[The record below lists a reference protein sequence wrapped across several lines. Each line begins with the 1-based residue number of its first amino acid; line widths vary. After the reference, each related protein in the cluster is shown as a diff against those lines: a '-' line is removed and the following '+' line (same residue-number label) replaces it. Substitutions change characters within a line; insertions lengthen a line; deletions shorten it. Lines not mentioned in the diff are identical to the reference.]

1 MICSTIISR
10 YIDDQLTHAR
20 IELIASIFRSKHGPL
35 LQRLRFTFRKEHT
48 TSGNGPLTTFDA
60 VYKNHPL
67 LPANIIPHDYLIDAG
82 PDKLIDE
89 FLTLNKQLQQ
99 QKNPTLG
106 KSVSLSLSFSFC
118 IFYVFFISK

>member
-1 MICSTIISR
+1 MSSILYR

-35 LQRLRFTFRKEHT
+35 LQRLRYTFRKEQT
-48 TSGNGPLTTFDA
+48 TSGNVPPTTFDS

-67 LPANIIPHDYLIDAG
+67 LLPANSIPNDYLLDAR

-89 FLTLNKQLQQ
+89 FLSLNKQLQQ
-99 QKNPTLG
+99 QKNPKLG
-106 KSVSLSLSFSFC
+106 KE
-118 IFYVFFISK
+118 FFFVLLA

>member
-1 MICSTIISR
+1 LNIYR

-35 LQRLRFTFRKEHT
+35 LQRLRYTFRKEQT
-48 TSGNGPLTTFDA
+48 TGGNIPTTTFDS
-60 VYKNHPL
+60 VFKNNPL
-67 LPANIIPHDYLIDAG
+67 LPANIIPNDYLMDAG

-99 QKNPTLG
+99 QKNPNRG
-106 KSVSLSLSFSFC
+106 KNS
-118 IFYVFFISK
+118 IF

>member
-1 MICSTIISR
+1 MSYFTNSR

-20 IELIASIFRSKHGPL
+20 IELIATIFRSKHGPL
-35 LQRLRFTFRKEHT
+35 LQRLRYIFRKEQI
-48 TSGNGPLTTFDA
+48 TSGNASTTAFDS

-67 LPANIIPHDYLIDAG
+67 LPANIIPHDYLIDAR

-99 QKNPTLG
+99 IKNPN
-106 KSVSLSLSFSFC
+106 LSKF
-118 IFYVFFISK
+118 IFLL